1 MERQSLTIRQGR
13 PEDAPLI
20 ADMNARMAEETEHK
34 SLDRT
39 ILRKGVQAVLSDPS
53 RGRYYIAELGGV
65 VVGQTA
71 ITLEWS
77 DWRNGWIWWLSSVY
91 VHATARRQGVF
102 RALYRHILDEA
113 RAAGDVVGLRL
124 YVERDNQVAQNAYL
138 KLGMERTAYQV
149 LERCPL

>member
-1 MERQSLTIRQGR
+1 MERLTLTVRHGR

-20 ADMNARMAEETEHK
+20 ADMNARMAQETEHK
-34 SLDRT
+34 TLDRDV
-39 ILRKGVQAVLSDPS
+39 LLEGVRAVLADPS
-53 RGRYYIAELGGV
+53 RGRYYVAELGGAL
-65 VVGQTA
+65 VGQTA

-91 VHATARRQGVF
+91 VHSSARRQGVF

-124 YVERDNQVAQNAYL
+124 YVERDNQAAQQAYL
-138 KLGMERTAYQV
+138 KLGMERTTYQV

>member
-1 MERQSLTIRQGR
+1 Q
-13 PEDAPLI
+13 
-20 ADMNARMAEETEHK
+20 ETEHK
-34 SLDRT
+34 TLDRDV
-39 ILRKGVQAVLSDPS
+39 LLAGVRAVLADPS
-53 RGRYYIAELGGV
+53 RGRYYIAELDGA

-77 DWRNGWIWWLSSVY
+77 DWRNGWIWWLSSGY
-91 VHATARRQGVF
+91 VHSSARPQGGF
-102 RALYRHILDEA
+102 PAPYWDILDEA

-124 YVERDNQVAQNAYL
+124 YVERDNQAAQQAYL